1 MGQFLECPFLIGK
14 FSQNLPKCHLF
25 DGLVILKG
33 TGDKTYHETR
43 SIDMLL
49 GHVIATESKCIH
61 TQGKVT

>member
-14 FSQNLPKCHLF
+14 FSQNLQKCHLF
-25 DGLVILKG
+25 DGLVIEIVC
-33 TGDKTYHETR
+33 KTYQETR
-43 SIDMLL
+43 SRDMLL